1 MNEFLLKIKNCV
13 DRLGSVSHAVSEND
27 HIKAIFDSL
36 TSECDTFMVFVNSR
50 TDSCSVEE
58 IE

>member
-1 MNEFLLKIKNCV
+1 MNEFLLQIKNCV

-36 TSECDTFMVFVNSR
+36 TSEYIYGFCEFKN
-50 TDSCSVEE
+50 
-58 IE
+58 